1 VYQINALNI
10 IDAYTSFA
18 LHVTTYAMG
27 TKSEWPFVT
36 IPGFPVEA
44 GQAMRITGANT
55 LSITP
60 FVTPENKDRW
70 ANYTVANQGWVQESH
85 DYLQTNM
92 TAWPIAPYIW
102 TDFRTVMS
110 PKPLQEP
117 LADNQFLP
125 LWQTAVLSFQGLAMV
140 NFDAYG
146 FPGFPEYVARV
157 TQSRKPILSYAF
169 NVNSVGTQTPESFM
183 ILPIFETVNAN
194 APMVATVSSRL
205 PWENYFD
212 NLVPEGID
220 GIHIVIRNPCSEPIT
235 YEINGPVVAFLGVGD
250 FHNPDYESLEVSTEF
265 TTYTEVTDCM
275 NTLHIFPSETFRD
288 SYLSYRP
295 IYYTAATVFIFFL
308 TALVFVL
315 YDCLVEKRQ
324 EKVMATATRSTA
336 IVSSLF
342 PETVRERMYMEGA
355 EKKPELKSAA
365 SEGRLPFGTADNQG
379 AWKTGNVMPPPEVA
393 PLSSKPIADLFPSAT
408 VMFADIAGFTAWSS
422 VREPTQVFTLLE
434 GIYNSFDRM
443 ARRHKVFKVETIGD
457 CYVAAAGLPEKMEDH
472 AVVMARFARDCL
484 KKMTEVTRKLE
495 TTLGTL
501 VKEWDRTGEAAINPQ
516 TRSL

>member
-1 VYQINALNI
+1 VYQINAWNI
-10 IDAYTSFA
+10 IEAYTSFA

-27 TKSEWPFVT
+27 TNSKWPFVT
-36 IPGFPVEA
+36 LPGFPVEA
-44 GQAMRITGANT
+44 GQAMRVTGANT

-60 FVTPENKDRW
+60 LVTPENKDRW
-70 ANYTVANQGWVQESH
+70 ANYTVANQGWVQETH

-92 TAWPIAPYIW
+92 TAWPIVPFIW
-102 TDFRTVMS
+102 TDFRTFMS

-117 LADNQFLP
+117 LANDHFAP
-125 LWQTAVLSFQGLAMV
+125 LWQTAVLSIRGLGFV

-146 FPGFPEYVARV
+146 FQGFPEYFAKVI
-157 TQSRKPILSYAF
+157 QSRKPILSFAF
-169 NVNSVGTQTPESFM
+169 NGGTSQTPESYM
-183 ILPIFETVNAN
+183 IIPVFETVNVD
-194 APMVATVSSRL
+194 APIVATLSSVL

-235 YEINGPVVAFLGVGD
+235 YEINGPVVTFLGFGD
-250 FHNPDYESLEVSTEF
+250 FHNPEFDSLEATTDF
-265 TTYTEVTDCM
+265 TTYTEVTDCI

-295 IYYTAATVFIFFL
+295 IYYTGGAVFIFFL
-308 TALVFVL
+308 TAVVFVL

-324 EKVMATATRSTA
+324 DKVMATATRSTA

-355 EKKPELKSAA
+355 EKKPEFKFTGPD
-365 SEGRLPFGTADNQG
+365 GRLPFGTADHQG
-379 AWKTGNVMPPPEVA
+379 AWKTGNGMATPEAA
-393 PLSSKPIADLFPSAT
+393 PLSSKPIADLFPSVT

-422 VREPTQVFTLLE
+422 VREPTQVFILLE
-434 GIYNSFDRM
+434 GIYNSFDRI

-472 AVVMARFARDCL
+472 AVVMALFARDCL

-501 VKEWDRTGEAAINPQ
+501 GKECDRSGEAAIKA
-516 TRSL
+516 